1 MLDLINNVKDRE
13 LVMKEENKTK
23 LLDMLRKFGNVVDY
37 MTEPMVAKFYGVG
50 GKCIDSYS
58 NRNGDELSK
67 YGYRVYKRN
76 EILNLQ
82 LEGLE
87 NIPNRGL
94 RLYPI
99 EAVVVIGM
107 MLTESKVAEELRS
120 EIIKELFGVKTT
132 EDDLV
137 LAIYHSNDKIK
148 TLDYTKQLV
157 NLKVKEA
164 LKPIKEENERIKN
177 ENKHKQEVINALV
190 YSVSLAEKRQR
201 LNQIITHGENIVD
214 RWRYLY
220 GEFNMKYHKDVYR
233 CARNRDIRPIDYID
247 KELKMIDELYALA
260 VKLFE
265 SDVDNLLELW
275 EKAIKN
281 RKEM

>member
-37 MTEPMVAKFYGVG
+37 MTEKMVAEFYGVTIKTIHNYG
-50 GKCIDSYS
+50 D
-58 NRNGDELSK
+58 RNTEELSN
-67 YGYRVYKRN
+67 YGYRVYKKAEAK
-76 EILNLQ
+76 EILKPQ
-82 LEGLE
+82 VEVLE

-107 MLTESKVAEELRS
+107 MLTESKIAEELRN

-132 EDDLV
+132 EDV

-157 NLKVKEA
+157 DLKVKEA
-164 LKPIKEENERIKN
+164 VKPIKKENERIKN

-233 CARNRDIRPIDYID
+233 CARNRDVKPIDYID
-247 KELKMIDELYALA
+247 KELKMMDELYALA

-275 EKAIKN
+275 EKAIK
-281 RKEM
+281 K